1 MAWRRTFGAAETDEI
16 NTVKHSF
23 ELVFEHTSAKLELA
37 ETAVYSKQPA
47 KEAMACHD
55 HNAIGWTYSPP

>member
-1 MAWRRTFGAAETDEI
+1 MEKDLWCCRNRDKISTGKQA
-16 NTVKHSF
+16 F
-23 ELVFEHTSAKLELA
+23 ELVFEQTSARLELA

-55 HNAIGWTYSPP
+55 HKAIDGTYAPF